1 MKKKHLLLTVILLL
15 GFTVISKAQILNEAM
30 KLVQPAN
37 QGLSEKDAVSG
48 IKEALVKGTGTGV
61 NLVSKVNGYFGNPE
75 IKIPFPENA
84 RIIESKLRAMGLG
97 SQADEV
103 ILSINRAAE
112 DAAKE
117 AEPIF
122 VSAIRNMSITDAIQL
137 VSGKNDA
144 CTQYLAR
151 TTTPELKS
159 KFSPVVKA
167 SLDKVNATR
176 LWADVVKTYNQI
188 PFVTRQNPNLTEY
201 VTDKAING
209 LFTMIAKEELKIRQ
223 NPVERTSEILK
234 KVFGK

>member
-1 MKKKHLLLTVILLL
+1 MKIKDLFFPAILLL
-15 GFTVISKAQILNEAM
+15 GFAVNVNAQNFNDAL
-30 KLVQPAN
+30 KLIEPTN
-37 QGLSEKDAVSG
+37 QGLSENDAVSG
-48 IKEALVKGTGTGV
+48 IKEALVKGTGNSV
-61 NLVSKVNGYFGNPE
+61 KLVSKVDGYFGNPG

-84 RIIESKLRAMGLG
+84 RTIESKLRGIGLG
-97 SQADEV
+97 KQADEI

-117 AEPIF
+117 AESIF
-122 VSAIRNMSITDAIQL
+122 INAIRNMSIKDALNI

-144 CTQYLAR
+144 CTQYLTR
-151 TTTPELKS
+151 TTTPELKA
-159 KFSPVVKA
+159 KFTPVIKT

-176 LWADVVKTYNQI
+176 LWEDFIKTYNQI
-188 PFVTRQNPNLTEY
+188 PFVSKQNPDLTGY

-209 LFTMIAKEELKIRQ
+209 LFIMIAKEELKIRQ

>member
-1 MKKKHLLLTVILLL
+1 MINKHLLLTVILIL
-15 GFTVISKAQILNEAM
+15 GFTVMSKSQILNEAM
-30 KLVQPAN
+30 KLVQPAS

-122 VSAIRNMSITDAIQL
+122 VSAIRNMSIMDAIQL

-167 SLDKVNATR
+167 SLDRVNATR